1 MFDKQEADKL
11 IAIITGCNQIIND
24 MKREKEEYEGKL
36 MAMIAPEV
44 QNSLEGNAYGC
55 GTANVETETKTI
67 KVTVSKKVKWDQE
80 RLKSIWDDIEASGYK
95 PEEYINV
102 KYDVSENAYKAWP
115 SSISDAFE
123 PARTVEV
130 SKPTIKIEEKK
141 K

>member
-1 MFDKQEADKL
+1 MFNKQEADKL
-11 IAIITGCNQIIND
+11 IAMITGCNQIINETKNKKD
-24 MKREKEEYEGKL
+24 EYENQL
-36 MAMIAPEV
+36 LAMISPEV

-80 RLKSIWDDIEASGYK
+80 KLKSLWDDIETSGNK